1 MAPKFGGAIVRD
13 SSLNAC
19 RRNNK
24 MEKRR
29 RNRDYARKFQ
39 GVRLYSS
46 EDMSEAKQIHD
57 CDCTLFI

>member
-1 MAPKFGGAIVRD
+1 MAPKFGAAIVRD
-13 SSLNAC
+13 SALNAC

-39 GVRLYSS
+39 GVSFY
-46 EDMSEAKQIHD
+46 DMLCRYQ
-57 CDCTLFI
+57 

>member
-39 GVRLYSS
+39 GVSLYDFS
-46 EDMSEAKQIHD
+46 
-57 CDCTLFI
+57 